1 MFIYCPIDHP
11 TELQK
16 MHAADKE
23 EIGHPDSYINQLTRP
38 SKDHLHIQF
47 PHNTKPPIPN
57 ATSKSKAEVD
67 SSYAPYTAQGNFTPT
82 PKTST
87 FYQAVEQDRDGH
99 QGSKKPDNFIDSS
112 DFKETSSGSMN
123 SKDLA
128 MDRDLLPA
136 FSSEE
141 EQLQKHESENWST
154 THGYSERK
162 V

>member
-1 MFIYCPIDHP
+1 MFMYCSIDHP
-11 TELQK
+11 AELQK
-16 MHAADKE
+16 M
-23 EIGHPDSYINQLTRP
+23 HPDSYINQLARP
-38 SKDHLHIQF
+38 SEDPLHVHF

-57 ATSKSKAEVD
+57 ATSKLSKTEVD

-87 FYQAVEQDRDGH
+87 FYQAAEQDRDGH
-99 QGSKKPDNFIDSS
+99 QGLKKPNNFVDGG
-112 DFKETSSGSMN
+112 DFKETSSVSTD

-128 MDRDLLPA
+128 MDRDLQPA

-141 EQLQKHESENWST
+141 EQLQKHNSENWST
-154 THGYSERK
+154 THGHSGRK